1 MEDENETAVTE
12 FVLIGYSGRPKTRMG
27 LITFLTAVYS
37 VTIAGNVLIILATI
51 ADPRLHNPMYFF
63 LGNLSLLDIGYSTS
77 SIPQAI
83 ANLLVDRPTMSF
95 AMCYLQMSSGFW
107 LGTTE
112 CFLLAVMA
120 YDRLIAISNPL
131 HYMLIMNKRLSIQL
145 AAGTWS
151 SGLFYFMVIPIY
163 ALPARF
169 CGRNVVNHFTCEYI
183 AVMKLAC
190 SDTSKRQLLM
200 FFIGSLSL
208 LVPFAFILFSYLCII
223 VAVLRI
229 HSSGGRL
236 KAFSTCGSHLTV
248 VTIFYGT
255 AIFAY
260 MRPQTKTTHELDKAI
275 SLFYGTV
282 TPMLNPLIYTLRN
295 QEVKGAFRR
304 LMVR

>member
-1 MEDENETAVTE
+1 MEEENETAVTE

-27 LITFLTAVYS
+27 LIAFLTAVYS
-37 VTIAGNVLIILATI
+37 ITIAGNVLIILGTI

-63 LGNLSLLDIGYSTS
+63 LGNLSFLDIGYSTS

-83 ANLLVDRPTMSF
+83 ANLLVDKPTMSF
-95 AMCYLQMSSGFW
+95 TMCYLQMNSGVW

-120 YDRLIAISNPL
+120 YDRLIAISSPL
-131 HYMLIMNKRLSIQL
+131 HYMLIMNKRLCIQL

-151 SGLFYFMVIPIY
+151 SAFFLGVIPNY
-163 ALPARF
+163 ALPAHF
-169 CGRNVVNHFTCEYI
+169 CGRNVINHFTCELI

-190 SDTSKRQLLM
+190 SDTSMRQLLM
-200 FFIGSLSL
+200 FFIGSLTL
-208 LVPFAFILFSYLCII
+208 LAPFAFILFSYLCII

-236 KAFSTCGSHLTV
+236 KAFSTCASHLTV
-248 VTIFYGT
+248 VTIFFGT
-255 AIFAY
+255 AIFSY
-260 MRPQTKTTHELDKAI
+260 IRPQTKTTNELDKAI

-295 QEVKGAFRR
+295 QEVKGALKK

>member
-27 LITFLTAVYS
+27 LIAFLTAVYS
-37 VTIAGNVLIILATI
+37 VTIAGNVLIILGTI

-63 LGNLSLLDIGYSTS
+63 LSNLSFLDIGYSTT

-95 AMCYLQMSSGFW
+95 AMCYLQMSSGVW

-120 YDRLIAISNPL
+120 YDRLIAISSPL
-131 HYMLIMNKRLSIQL
+131 HYMLVMHKRLCIQL

-151 SGLFYFMVIPIY
+151 SAFFLGVIPIY
-163 ALPARF
+163 AMPAHF
-169 CGRNVVNHFTCEYI
+169 CGRNVINHFTCELI
-183 AVMKLAC
+183 AVMKLVC
-190 SDTSKRQLLM
+190 SDTSMSQLLM
-200 FFIGSLSL
+200 FFTGSLTL
-208 LVPFAFILFSYLCII
+208 LAPFTFILFSYLRII

-236 KAFSTCGSHLTV
+236 KAFSTCASHLTV

-255 AIFAY
+255 AIFSY
-260 MRPQTKTTHELDKAI
+260 IRPQTKATHELDKAI

-295 QEVKGAFRR
+295 QEVKGALRR